1 MEGVTLMANEKSK
14 WLTDKYWATEFNFL
28 PEIRAELTL
37 PDKVRIHDVTL
48 REAEQAP
55 HVVLKADEKLRIYEA
70 LDDMGVY
77 SVELLPIISADDR
90 EVARELVKMRRSGRK
105 AKIVFLSRWDEKEVD
120 FALENGADGIV
131 VECPGSPWFGQVVWG
146 LDENQMI
153 EKLVK
158 AAAHAKKNGLYTS
171 VMPWVA
177 TKAPLQF
184 LERMYKSVVNEAGVD
199 EVTYTD
205 TMGMGL
211 PLTTTYMVKKIR
223 EWIPGVTIALHAH
236 NDFGLATAYMLSGV
250 AAGASTVH
258 TSMNALGERA
268 GNAATEEVVVGL
280 ELLLGVDTGVKLDRL
295 YAVTRLISEI
305 AKIPIPMNKPVT
317 GDNEFTYESGMV
329 VDMAL
334 RMSKS
339 ERPYSTMPFSP
350 QLIGRKSFD
359 VILGKMSGG
368 TSIKKKLE
376 DRGLTATKEQVSEIV
391 ERVKRE
397 AIVRK
402 WSIPDGVFEAIAK
415 AVFEGK

>member
-1 MEGVTLMANEKSK
+1 MLMNDEKRK
-14 WLTDKYWATEFNFL
+14 WFTDKFWVTEFNFL
-28 PEIRAELTL
+28 PEVRAQLT
-37 PDKVRIHDVTL
+37 PPGQVRIHDVTL

-90 EVARELVKMRRSGRK
+90 EVARELVKMRRAGRK
-105 AKIVFLSRWDEKEVD
+105 AKIVFLCRWDEKEID
-120 FALENGADGIV
+120 FALENGADSIV
-131 VECPGSPWFGQVVWG
+131 VECPGSPWFGHVVWG
-146 LDENQMI
+146 LNESEMV
-153 EKLVK
+153 EKLVR
-158 AAAHAKKNGLYTS
+158 AAAHAKKNGMYTS
-171 VMPWVA
+171 VMPWEA
-177 TKAPLQF
+177 TKAPLEF
-184 LERMYKSVVNEAGVD
+184 LERMYKSVANEAGVD

-205 TMGMGL
+205 TMGMAL
-211 PLTTTYMVKKIR
+211 PWTTTYMVRKIR
-223 EWIPGVTIALHAH
+223 EWIPGVSIAMHAH
-236 NDFGLATAYMLSGV
+236 NDFGLATAVMLSGV

-280 ELLLGVDTGVKLDRL
+280 ELLLGVDTGIKLDRI
-295 YAVTRLISEI
+295 YPVTRLVSEM

-350 QLIGRKSFD
+350 QLIGRKGFNI
-359 VILGKMSGG
+359 ILGKMSGG

-376 DRGLTATKEQVSEIV
+376 DRGLAATKEQVSEIV
-391 ERVKRE
+391 ERVKHE
-397 AIVRK
+397 AIARK
-402 WSIPDGVFEAIAK
+402 WSIPDDVFESIA
-415 AVFEGK
+415 AEILGRT

>member
-1 MEGVTLMANEKSK
+1 MANEAGK
-14 WLTDKYWATEFNFL
+14 WFTDKFWVTEFNFL
-28 PEIRAELTL
+28 PEVRAQLSAPE
-37 PDKVRIHDVTL
+37 KVRIHDVTL

-77 SVELLPIISADDR
+77 SVELLPIISDDDR
-90 EVARELVKMRRSGRK
+90 EVARELVKMRRGGRK
-105 AKIVFLSRWDEKEVD
+105 TKIVFLSRWDEKEVD

-153 EKLVK
+153 QKLVR
-158 AAAHAKKNGLYTS
+158 AAAHAKKNGMYTS
-171 VMPWVA
+171 VMPWEA

-184 LERMYKSVVNEAGVD
+184 LERMYKSVVNDAGVD

-205 TMGMGL
+205 TMGMAL
-211 PLTTTYMVKKIR
+211 PWTTMHMVKKVR
-223 EWIPGVTIALHAH
+223 EWVPGVSIAMHAH
-236 NDFGLATAYMLSGV
+236 NDFGLATAVMLSGV

-258 TSMNALGERA
+258 TSINALGERA
-268 GNAATEEVVVGL
+268 GNAATEEVVIGL
-280 ELLLGVDTGVKLDRL
+280 ELLLGVDTGVKLDRI
-295 YAVTRLISEI
+295 YPTTRLVSEI
-305 AKIPIPMNKPVT
+305 AKIPVPMNKPVT

-350 QLIGRKSFD
+350 QLIGRKGFN

-376 DRGLTATKEQVSEIV
+376 DRGLTATKEQVAEMV

-397 AIVRK
+397 AIARK
-402 WSIPDGVFEAIAK
+402 WSIPDDVFERIAAEVLAEK
-415 AVFEGK
+415 

>member
-1 MEGVTLMANEKSK
+1 MANDTNR
-14 WLTDKYWATEFNFL
+14 WLTDKYWVTEFNFL
-28 PEIRAELTL
+28 PEIRAQLEV
-37 PDKVRIHDVTL
+37 PEKVRIHDVTL

-77 SVELLPIISADDR
+77 SVELLPIISDDDR
-90 EVARELVKMRRSGRK
+90 EVARQLVDMRRKGRK
-105 AKIVFLSRWDEKEVD
+105 TKIVFLCRWDEKEVD

-131 VECPGSPWFGQVVWG
+131 VECPGSPWFGHVVWT

-153 EKLVK
+153 ERLVR
-158 AAAHAKKNGLYTS
+158 AAAHARKNGIYTS
-171 VMPWVA
+171 VMPWEA
-177 TKAPLQF
+177 TKTPLPF

-199 EVTYTD
+199 EVTFTD

-211 PLTTTYMVKKIR
+211 PFTTMYMVKKIR
-223 EWIPGVTIALHAH
+223 EWIPGVTIAMHAH

-280 ELLLGVDTGVKLDRL
+280 ELLLGVDTGVRLDRI
-295 YAVTRLISEI
+295 YPTTRLVSEI
-305 AKIPIPMNKPVT
+305 AKVPIPMNKPVT

-339 ERPYSTMPFSP
+339 ERPYSTMAFSP
-350 QLIGRKSFD
+350 QLIGRKGFD

-376 DRGLTATKEQVSEIV
+376 DRGLTATKEQVAELV
-391 ERVKRE
+391 NRVKRE

-402 WSIPDGVFEAIAK
+402 WSISD
-415 AVFEGK
+415 AVFDNIIQEVLGGTKG

>member
-1 MEGVTLMANEKSK
+1 MATGKK
-14 WLTDKYWATEFNFL
+14 HGLTDKYWVTDFNFL
-28 PEIRAELTL
+28 DEVRAPLALPER
-37 PDKVRIHDVTL
+37 VHVHDVTL

-77 SVELLPIISADDR
+77 SVELLPIISDDDR
-90 EVARELVKMRRSGRK
+90 EVARQLVNMRRNGSQT
-105 AKIVFLSRWDEKEVD
+105 KIVFLCRWDEKEVD

-158 AAAHAKKNGLYTS
+158 AAAHAKKNGIYTS
-171 VMPWVA
+171 VMPWEA

-184 LERMYKSVVNEAGVD
+184 LERMYKSVVNDAGVD

-205 TMGMGL
+205 TMGMAL
-211 PLTTTYMVKKIR
+211 PWTTTCMVRKIR
-223 EWIPGVTIALHAH
+223 EWIPGVSIGMHAH
-236 NDFGLATAYMLSGV
+236 NDFGLATAVMLSGV
-250 AAGASTVH
+250 AAGASCVH
-258 TSMNALGERA
+258 TSINALGERA
-268 GNAATEEVVVGL
+268 GNAATEEVVIGL

-295 YAVTRLISEI
+295 YSVTRLVSEI

-350 QLIGRKSFD
+350 QLIGRKGFD

-376 DRGLTATKEQVSEIV
+376 DRGLTATKEQVAELV
-391 ERVKRE
+391 NLVKRE

-402 WSIPDGVFEAIAK
+402 WSISDAIFDNIVK
-415 AVFEGK
+415 EVLEGK